1 VDELYSDAYL
11 LAVNKPGGMP
21 VQPDPTG
28 DMSLFQL
35 VQTGPPE
42 RPDAGMP
49 HRVDRPVSGVVLFT
63 LTADALA
70 AMSALFAEQRV
81 HKVYWAVVEGTPG
94 EKGSWMHRLTHDAH
108 AHKARVVEVPEGHP
122 CITHYRRLAQGDR
135 YALLELIPEGGRF
148 HQLRAQCAAAGHS
161 IKGDVKYGARRGE
174 ADRTI
179 GLHARSIT
187 FEHPFTGK
195 QVVVE
200 APPPSSPLWKALLEK
215 AG

>member
-1 VDELYSDAYL
+1 MHELYSDAYL

-63 LTADALA
+63 LTAEALA

-81 HKVYWAVVEGTPG
+81 HKMYWAVVEGTPG
-94 EKGSWMHRLTHDAH
+94 DKGSWMHRLTHDAH
-108 AHKARVVEVPEGHP
+108 APQGPRGGGH
-122 CITHYRRLAQGDR
+122 R
-135 YALLELIPEGGRF
+135 
-148 HQLRAQCAAAGHS
+148 
-161 IKGDVKYGARRGE
+161 GAP
-174 ADRTI
+174 
-179 GLHARSIT
+179 LHARIT
-187 FEHPFTGK
+187 
-195 QVVVE
+195 
-200 APPPSSPLWKALLEK
+200 
-215 AG
+215 AGWHRAIAMRCWS